1 MARVMRRQVLS
12 MRGEPVDFGA
22 LAARNPDQ
30 ITLGNTRMNA
40 RGDILGEHGM
50 VLKTQEQIE
59 SEWARKT
66 EMARRVQQTTSIKD
80 MAIGDLA
87 AAPPAKNAPEA
98 DIKFPTIA
106 DLVENGNISTT
117 PSKRKIVDTDE

>member
-1 MARVMRRQVLS
+1 
-12 MRGEPVDFGA
+12 
-22 LAARNPDQ
+22 
-30 ITLGNTRMNA
+30 MNA

-59 SEWARKT
+59 AEWARKT

-80 MAIGDLA
+80 MSIGDLA
-87 AAPPAKNAPEA
+87 AAPVAKNAPEA
-98 DIKFPTIA
+98 DIEFPTIA
-106 DLVENGNISTT
+106 ELVENGNIPAT